1 MTWAKVDDHANEH
14 RKQLAAGAEAC
25 WLWTCGLMYA
35 NRQTARDGFIPE
47 AAVGMLYPFK
57 SAAYAASLALRLVT
71 VGLWEVTEGG
81 YLVHEFE
88 EWNEPKDVREDRKAQ
103 ARERAAQS
111 YERRRAQNSA
121 PPLRRREAQSL
132 RAEKDVLQNS
142 SGSTPLHSLPERDPP
157 TPSVLPP
164 QGGDIAKADLDSF
177 APDPPKPKARE
188 RKPRQAQWS
197 RFPADFEPDESHRK
211 LAAKLGLDLPE
222 QLAEIRDHQF
232 KSPKSDPAATLRTW
246 LRNAPKFAPAPRSP
260 LPFRG
265 SRQPEV
271 SPNVDYD
278 TRAALASSR
287 RLQEFLAGA
296 K

>member
-1 MTWAKVDDHANEH
+1 MNFEDEEYVRVYTKKTITFRRLRWQGRTLLWHLMLEADRGGVVELGEGEEVEALVDLLDLPEGVV
-14 RKQLAAGAEAC
+14 RVGLERLAALGVTSRHGTTLIIDRFVEAQEARRSDR
-25 WLWTCGLMYA
+25 MRAQEYRE
-35 NRQTARDGFIPE
+35 RQRSVTERHEPSRE
-47 AAVGMLYPFK
+47 QTERH
-57 SAAYAASLALRLVT
+57 AASRFVT
-71 VGLWEVTEGG
+71 
-81 YLVHEFE
+81 
-88 EWNEPKDVREDRKAQ
+88 
-103 ARERAAQS
+103 
-111 YERRRAQNSA
+111 
-121 PPLRRREAQSL
+121 PPLPSPSPSPA
-132 RAEKDVLQNS
+132 
-142 SGSTPLHSLPERDPP
+142 LPERDPP

-164 QGGDIAKADLDSF
+164 QGGDIATADLNSF

-211 LAAKLGLDLPE
+211 LAAELGLDLQQ
-222 QLAEIRDHQF
+222 QLLEIRDHQF

-246 LRNAPKFAPAPRSP
+246 LRNVPKFSPAPRSP

-271 SPNVDYD
+271 SPNVDYE